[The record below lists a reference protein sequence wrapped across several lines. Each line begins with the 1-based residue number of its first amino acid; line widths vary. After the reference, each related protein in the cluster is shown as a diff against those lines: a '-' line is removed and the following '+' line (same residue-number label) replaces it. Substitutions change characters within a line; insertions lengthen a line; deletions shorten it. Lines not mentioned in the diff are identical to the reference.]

1 MRNQIIIII
10 IYMVCFFPVLWKKPW
25 SNFISIISNPKERL
39 QMLNYGGCTLKTLG
53 VGIVYVEY
61 LFLNSSYSKKK
72 KPIPYSNRNI
82 IDGWD

>member
-1 MRNQIIIII
+1 
-10 IYMVCFFPVLWKKPW
+10 MVCFFLFYEKNPDQT
-25 SNFISIISNPKERL
+25 SFPKERL

-72 KPIPYSNRNI
+72 KIPYSNRNI
-82 IDGWD
+82 IDG